1 MLEGIREAFTNFVVN
16 VSKDQEIVSVAILSG
31 FLLILLYSYLI
42 FTRDSKI
49 KKQESSLYMLK
60 RENSVVKQDLY
71 AADLENETLLADKLL
86 LDSKVTALS
95 SDIERVKS
103 LKFDK
108 IFAELKELLG
118 KAKPLKGEEKIEV
131 EK

>member
-16 VSKDQEIVSVAILSG
+16 VSKNPEIVSVAILSG